1 MDKLKLIDK
10 LREKANV
17 SYEEAKTALE
27 NSDWDMLDA
36 VLYLEENKKVKRPSV
51 NIFYTNEA
59 RYSDKDKKSDKNEE
73 NKYEKSNKFQG
84 IFEVICKYIDT
95 CNNIFLE
102 IKKEDRMFVKI
113 PLTVIIIFSFF
124 AFWMIIPLM
133 ITSLFFDIELYIYSK
148 SVDTDKAN
156 KILQS
161 ISNHVKIIKEKF
173 KKADKNG

>member
-1 MDKLKLIDK
+1 MDKLKLVDK
-10 LREKANV
+10 LKERTNV

-27 NSDWDMLDA
+27 NNDWDILDA
-36 VLYLEENKKVKRPSV
+36 LLYLEGNGKVKRPSV

-59 RYSDKDKKSDKNEE
+59 RYSDKSEKSDKNEE
-73 NKYEKSNKFQG
+73 NKYEKSNNFQG
-84 IFEVICKYIDT
+84 IFEAICKYIDT

-102 IKKEDRMFVKI
+102 IKKKDRMFLKI
-113 PLTVIIIFSFF
+113 PLTVIVIFSFF

-133 ITSLFFDIELYIYSK
+133 VALLFFDIELYIYSK
-148 SVDTDKAN
+148 RVDTDKAN

>member
-36 VLYLEENKKVKRPSV
+36 VLYLEENEKVKRPSV

-59 RYSDKDKKSDKNEE
+59 RYNDKDKKSDKNEE

-161 ISNHVKIIKEKF
+161 ISNYVKIIKEKF

>member
-1 MDKLKLIDK
+1 MDKLKLVDK

-36 VLYLEENKKVKRPSV
+36 VLYLEENEKVKRPSV

-59 RYSDKDKKSDKNEE
+59 RYSDKSEESGKNEE

-84 IFEVICKYIDT
+84 VFEVICKYIDT

-102 IKKEDRMFVKI
+102 IKKKDKMFVKI

-148 SVDTDKAN
+148 RVDTDKAN

>member
-1 MDKLKLIDK
+1 MDKLKLVDK
-10 LREKANV
+10 LREKENV
-17 SYEEAKTALE
+17 SYEEAKTVLE

-36 VLYLEENKKVKRPSV
+36 VLYLEENEKVKRPSA

-59 RYSDKDKKSDKNEE
+59 RYSDKSEESDKNEE

-84 IFEVICKYIDT
+84 VFEVICKYIDT

-102 IKKEDRMFVKI
+102 IKKKDKMFVKI